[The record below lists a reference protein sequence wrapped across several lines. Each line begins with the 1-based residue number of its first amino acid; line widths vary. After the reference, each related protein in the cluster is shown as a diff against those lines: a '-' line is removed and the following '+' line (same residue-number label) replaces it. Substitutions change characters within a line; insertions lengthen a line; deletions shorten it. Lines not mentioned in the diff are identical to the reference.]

1 MAFMTGKELKKFF
14 KDHLVP
20 SSLYKI
26 GGNHKNR
33 ICMKKGKNGWD
44 VYFSEDKQKVGLLRF
59 GDEESACRAMMN
71 EIRKL
76 MEVMYGVTWT
86 AAR

>member
-1 MAFMTGKELKKFF
+1 MTGKELKEFF
-14 KDHLVP
+14 KEHLVP

-26 GGNHKNR
+26 GGSHNNR
-33 ICMKKGKNGWD
+33 ICMKKEKDSWD
-44 VYFSEDKQKVGLLRF
+44 VYFSEHKKKIGLLSF

-76 MEVMYGVTWT
+76 MEVMYGVTWVS
-86 AAR
+86 AK